1 MNIVSSRHSDSGM
14 PAHARIVMVTV
25 PREQVAAVRC
35 GTHVLQRMR
44 AMSVD
49 SPAASA
55 MLAAPTVPPA
65 RLLPRL
71 RAADTEARGLAS
83 SRTVRGEILCDEA
96 GRFYEKVG
104 HVVRPLHHLVSGPR
118 GTVIDVAREADEAP
132 PGWPAENDARE
143 VRTAPAQPCR
153 ALYPACGRRALV
165 AFGDFKG
172 LLSAQLARP
181 ERLRDTHRLACRLQ
195 VYEVLCA
202 TTADAVR
209 EATLG
214 GLSPGEELYLLTAAG
229 ARCLGMSSLLAPGA
243 PSDGADGA
251 PGTLVRGDY
260 VFQLTVD
267 CDPTKDAPASARP
280 APSHEPRAPR
290 RKRAIPE
297 RYLSP
302 WAFSLSREQA
312 LYERGSGRWPRLR
325 ARASRLAHP
334 FAARAEERK
343 WCALIAGKT
352 PDDQLWNVPPPRAAF
367 RTAAFRERIRQLL
380 DSAGYDPAVMLAEWE
395 IFWRRKR
402 Q

>member
-1 MNIVSSRHSDSGM
+1 MNIVSSRHADPGM

-25 PREQVAAVRC
+25 SREQGAAVRC

-44 AMSVD
+44 AIPID
-49 SPAASA
+49 PPAASA
-55 MLAAPTVPPA
+55 MLAAPPVPPA
-65 RLLPRL
+65 RLLPRM
-71 RAADTEARGLAS
+71 RAADTEAGGLAS

-96 GRFYEKVG
+96 GRFYEKIG
-104 HVVRPLHHLVSGPR
+104 HVVRPLHHLASGPR

-132 PGWPAENDARE
+132 PGWPAEDDARE
-143 VRTAPAQPCR
+143 VGTAPAQPCR
-153 ALYPACGRRALV
+153 ALYPAFGRRTLV
-165 AFGDFKG
+165 AFGDFKA

-202 TTADAVR
+202 TTADAIR
-209 EATLG
+209 EATGG
-214 GLSPGEELYLLTAAG
+214 GLSLGEELYLLTPAG
-229 ARCLGMSSLLAPGA
+229 ARCLGMPHLLAPGA
-243 PSDGADGA
+243 PSDGADRA
-251 PGTLVRGDY
+251 PGRLVRGDY

-267 CDPTKDAPASARP
+267 GDPTKDAPASARP
-280 APSHEPRAPR
+280 APSHEPRAPE

-302 WAFSLSREQA
+302 WAFSVSREQA
-312 LYERGSGRWPRLR
+312 LYEMSSGRWPRLR
-325 ARASRLAHP
+325 ALASRLAHP
-334 FAARAEERK
+334 FAARAQERR
-343 WCALIAGKT
+343 WCALVAGKT
-352 PDDQLWNVPPPRAAF
+352 PDDQLWSVPPPTAC

-380 DSAGYDPAVMLAEWE
+380 DAAGYDPAVMLAEWE